1 VKLKKDLLGLCLV
14 LTLAVSLAA
23 VLERQKEADS
33 WAQTTKSAIQRGLS
47 SQAWHLIV
55 DCPVSN
61 SYLLSTWTTRV
72 TPAFA
77 EKAPLPD
84 NSTRTEILNFIAENP
99 GVQFRAI
106 CAGLGLSI
114 GVVQFHVG
122 QLLKNALITSHRKGR
137 YKRFFTGKFSRA
149 EMEAI
154 SAARLGR
161 VRCILKAL
169 LEGKAL
175 SHRELAERA
184 GISSQGLTW
193 QMNRLRETGFVEET
207 RDGLRVSYE
216 VNQKW
221 VALVSSAIELLEN

>member
-1 VKLKKDLLGLCLV
+1 LKLNRGLLGLCLV

-33 WAQTTKSAIQRGLS
+33 WAKATKSAVQQSLS
-47 SQAWHLIV
+47 SQAWQLLL
-55 DCPVSN
+55 DNPLPN
-61 SYLLSTWTTRV
+61 SYLLATWTVSV
-72 TPAFA
+72 TPTFA

-99 GVQFRAI
+99 GIQFRAI

-114 GVVQFHVG
+114 GVAQFHVG
-122 QLLKNALITSHRKGR
+122 QLLKNGLISSHRKGR
-137 YKRFFTGKFSRA
+137 YKRFFAGKFSRA

-169 LEGKAL
+169 LEGTAL
-175 SHRELAERA
+175 SHHELAERVC
-184 GISSQGLTW
+184 ISSQGLTW

-207 RDGLRVSYE
+207 RNGLRVSYE
-216 VNQKW
+216 LNQNW
-221 VALVSSAIELLEN
+221 FALVSSAVELLEN